1 MNATDESRWLAQLR
15 SQLNE
20 DARDFDAATASRLN
34 RARQRALDEGLARRR
49 SRYRFLAYALT
60 ASIAA
65 MLAVSLLVRIPERT
79 EPMPTVAAPTTAD
92 DLELLAGS
100 EELEM
105 IENLEFYAWLELQSL
120 DG

>member
-15 SQLNE
+15 SQLDE
-20 DARDFDAATASRLN
+20 DARGLDAATASRLN
-34 RARQRALDEGLARRR
+34 RARQHALDVGLARRR
-49 SRYRFLAYALT
+49 SRYGYLAFALT
-60 ASIAA
+60 AGIAA
-65 MLAVSLLVRIPERT
+65 VLALSVLVRAPEQA
-79 EPMPTVAAPTTAD
+79 ESMPALAAPSNTD
-92 DLELLAGS
+92 DLELLAGT